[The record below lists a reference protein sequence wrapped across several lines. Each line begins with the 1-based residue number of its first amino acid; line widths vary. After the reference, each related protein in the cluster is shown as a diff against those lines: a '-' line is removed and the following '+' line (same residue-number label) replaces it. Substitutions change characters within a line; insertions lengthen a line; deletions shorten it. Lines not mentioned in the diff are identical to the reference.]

1 MPRWNIVRSAG
12 KLTVFVMLAALAGC
26 GPEGRETIKVTG
38 VVTLDGQPVAD
49 AGVMFSGPEGG
60 SPVTTKTDASGG
72 FTVQAVPGLNNVAV
86 SKTETSG
93 GAPAQEDGTM
103 PTDGGKVE
111 VKSLIP
117 AKYADFR
124 NSGLTV
130 DVAKGMDTVRLEL
143 ASP

>member
-1 MPRWNIVRSAG
+1 
-12 KLTVFVMLAALAGC
+12 
-26 GPEGRETIKVTG
+26 
-38 VVTLDGQPVAD
+38 
-49 AGVMFSGPEGG
+49 
-60 SPVTTKTDASGG
+60 
-72 FTVQAVPGLNNVAV
+72 
-86 SKTETSG
+86 
-93 GAPAQEDGTM
+93 M

>member
-1 MPRWNIVRSAG
+1 MPRWDFGRSAW
-12 KLTVFVMLAALAGC
+12 KLTVFVTLAAWAGC
-26 GPEGRETIKVTG
+26 GPGGRETIEVKG

-49 AGVMFSGPEGG
+49 ASVMFSGPEGG
-60 SPVTTKTDASGG
+60 SPVTTKTDASGN
-72 FTVQAVPGLNNVAV
+72 FTVRAVPGLNNVAV
-86 SKTETSG
+86 SKSETSG

-103 PTDGGKVE
+103 PADGGKVE

-117 AKYADFR
+117 PKYADFR
-124 NSGLTV
+124 NSGLTA